1 MLNKYLH
8 YQKQNEMKKSI
19 ITIAIASMIIAGS
32 AFTSCKSPAE
42 KADDA
47 QADVQDARKDL
58 NEAQNDA
65 NTKTENVATAEEWQL
80 FKSEAEAKIRSN
92 EVRINELTIQM
103 NKPGKVFDDLYK
115 KRIQTLE
122 QQNRDLKNRIDAYD
136 KSHTDWETF
145 KREFNHDMDE
155 LGEALKN
162 LTVSN
167 KN

>member
-1 MLNKYLH
+1 
-8 YQKQNEMKKSI
+8 MKKTIS
-19 ITIAIASMIIAGS
+19 TIAVALLIIAGS

-47 QADVQDARKDL
+47 QAEVQDAQQDL
-58 NEAQNDA
+58 NEAQNEA
-65 NTKTENVATAEEWQL
+65 NTEAEKVATAEEWQM
-80 FKSEAEAKIRSN
+80 FKTEAEAKIRSN

-103 NKPGKVFDDLYK
+103 NKPGEVFDALYK

-136 KSHTDWETF
+136 RSHTDWETF